1 MTPTRAARQADTTCA
16 ELDQLAALLFGGPT
30 VKDPRAHYA
39 NLRRQIHAAISRDN
53 ITAGIDGYRSRH
65 GSTDG
70 GGNSDS
76 TPVEAA
82 ALRLVEGGQ
91 PADIVHAKVTLIV
104 ASVHSAWR
112 AANGWDNALRLIPTQ
127 GAPTGEVAVCS
138 HCRERPGE
146 AETTVNGM
154 LDAAYFLCGECFR
167 FVERQYGGK
176 AGRHGYRLP
185 NKAELDAMRSGRK
198 PRARLDPT
206 DRVAVAKWRDGST
219 TGLELRPPNPA
230 A

>member
-65 GSTDG
+65 GSTDS

-91 PADIVHAKVTLIV
+91 PADIVSLDLDHPSFAGTDDATLLDRWIFAGGAGTIDCVWRAGVKWVEGGRHVDRAAIAAAYRKSVARIV
-104 ASVHSAWR
+104 A
-112 AANGWDNALRLIPTQ
+112 
-127 GAPTGEVAVCS
+127 
-138 HCRERPGE
+138 
-146 AETTVNGM
+146 
-154 LDAAYFLCGECFR
+154 
-167 FVERQYGGK
+167 
-176 AGRHGYRLP
+176 
-185 NKAELDAMRSGRK
+185 
-198 PRARLDPT
+198 
-206 DRVAVAKWRDGST
+206 
-219 TGLELRPPNPA
+219 
-230 A
+230 